1 MSLTTFFLGGY
12 VVLIVLYL
20 IYDTFIIDMLK
31 GKTSLTIQ
39 LRKRNIMDT
48 LIFAALFLVIFIIT
62 LFKGGNMMDAYLLL
76 ALTVLY
82 LILSFVRQPKIRFKK
97 EGFFYGNFFVRYD
110 AIDQMN
116 LAEDGIL
123 AIIANTRRH
132 LIYVR
137 NMDDLERMLPYFT
150 RQ

>member
-1 MSLTTFFLGGY
+1 MSLTTLFLGGY

-62 LFKGGNMMDAYLLL
+62 LFKGGNMTDAYLLL

-97 EGFFYGNFFVRYD
+97 EKVSFMAISLFV
-110 AIDQMN
+110 MMP
-116 LAEDGIL
+116 L
-123 AIIANTRRH
+123 TK
-132 LIYVR
+132 
-137 NMDDLERMLPYFT
+137 
-150 RQ
+150 

>member
-1 MSLTTFFLGGY
+1 MSLTTLFLGGY

>member
-1 MSLTTFFLGGY
+1 MT
-12 VVLIVLYL
+12 
-20 IYDTFIIDMLK
+20 
-31 GKTSLTIQ
+31 
-39 LRKRNIMDT
+39 
-48 LIFAALFLVIFIIT
+48 
-62 LFKGGNMMDAYLLL
+62 DAYLLL

>member
-1 MSLTTFFLGGY
+1 MSLTTLFLGGY

-62 LFKGGNMMDAYLLL
+62 LFKGGNMTDAYLLL

-82 LILSFVRQPKIRFKK
+82 LILSFVLQPKIRFKK

>member
-1 MSLTTFFLGGY
+1 MSLTTLFLGGY

-62 LFKGGNMMDAYLLL
+62 LFKGGNMTDAYLLL